1 MFRKTDICCL
11 NAAGIREGR
20 FAGQEDAETVLWE
33 KGLCL
38 RVLCLPRGWSALW
51 HKCYFT
57 NIFISL
63 PVLKLG
69 VVELVLQNTDLRGA
83 VDAQMLAWDV
93 LLPVRGWSGS
103 SKNTISSKIPPFSQ
117 ASFEVIQVSL
127 LKSLLQPRVY
137 GHPRAILAIT
147 TKSHLCSLPFQ
158 CHWSFCMF

>member
-1 MFRKTDICCL
+1 MLQESGKGDLQGKKMQRLCC
-11 NAAGIREGR
+11 GR
-20 FAGQEDAETVLWE
+20 RDCACGSCVYPW
-33 KGLCL
+33 
-38 RVLCLPRGWSALW
+38 GWSALW
-51 HKCYFT
+51 HKCYFM

-63 PVLKLG
+63 PVLKLV

-147 TKSHLCSLPFQ
+147 TKSHLCSLPFR